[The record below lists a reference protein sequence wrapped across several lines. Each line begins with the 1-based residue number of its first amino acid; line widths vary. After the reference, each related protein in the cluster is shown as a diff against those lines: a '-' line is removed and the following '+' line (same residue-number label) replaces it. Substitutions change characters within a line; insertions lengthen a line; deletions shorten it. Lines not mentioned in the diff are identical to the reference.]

1 MSINLNVPR
10 KAKQINNNY
19 YLITKEQKNKTVP
32 IVKNKQ
38 DNPPYNRKYKEAQ
51 HQNLQKFSKNDK
63 DDTIFYDFP
72 TGIADFESEEVG
84 DI

>member
-38 DNPPYNRKYKEAQ
+38 DNPPYNRKYKEA
-51 HQNLQKFSKNDK
+51 
-63 DDTIFYDFP
+63 
-72 TGIADFESEEVG
+72 
-84 DI
+84 